1 MAAIESP
8 ELAALLE
15 RGEEHGRLELSQ
27 IEQLAEELGLGEEA
41 LQELYAE
48 LDARGIELEDDTGR
62 AAADH
67 PTWVNGDLAAS
78 TTDALQLFLDEAG
91 RYPLLTAAEEVE
103 LAKRTERG

>member
-8 ELAALLE
+8 ELTVLLE
-15 RGEEHGRLELSQ
+15 RGEEHGRLELSHV
-27 IEQLAEELGLGEEA
+27 EQLAEELGLDEEA

-48 LDARGIELEDDTGR
+48 IDRRAIELEDDAGR
-62 AAADH
+62 TTAEQ

-91 RYPLLTAAEEVE
+91 RYPLLTAAQEVE
-103 LAKRTERG
+103 